1 MQCGMSVSKAAARP
15 ARRGRPP
22 NSDGQETRR
31 RLLDAAAAVCAE
43 QGFDGATINV
53 IAARAG
59 ITGAA
64 IYNHFD
70 SREDLLYEAGVEGL
84 RHVTAVVPQ
93 GLDGGGAAR
102 AIAAA
107 YLRPGLQQTRR
118 LLAEL
123 HLAGGRDPK
132 LADMLARWHRTWTDA
147 LVPLL
152 PDDDPAPEATVKT
165 LFLLLL
171 GLCHIEALD
180 AVEATPEELDE
191 RVERLVDA
199 IVPVTRA
206 RRRRR
211 EVS

>member
-1 MQCGMSVSKAAARP
+1 MRMSVSKAPAVP

-22 NSDGQETRR
+22 NSDGQETRA
-31 RLLDAAAAVCAE
+31 RLLEAAAVVCAE
-43 QGFDGATINV
+43 QGFDGATVNA

-59 ITGAA
+59 VTGAA

-70 SREDLLYEAGVEGL
+70 SREDLLYAAGVEGL
-84 RHVTAVVPQ
+84 RRVTEVVPQ
-93 GLDGGGAAR
+93 GIGAGAAR

-132 LADMLARWHRTWTDA
+132 LADMLAGWHRTWTDA
-147 LVPLL
+147 LIALL
-152 PDDDPAPEATVKT
+152 PDDDPAPEATVKA

-180 AVEATPEELDE
+180 AVEATPEELAE
-191 RVERLVDA
+191 RVDRLVDA
-199 IVPVTRA
+199 LVPTPTRS

-211 EVS
+211 EVV